1 MSDRETILGRI
12 RDSLAIN
19 RGLLEDEAAK
29 APPPH
34 PRGPFIPSD
43 LSPLDQFTAEL
54 EALTGHVH
62 LCATEAEA
70 LAKLRNLL
78 VAHQADSVLHWDFA
92 ELPLAGVDGLFGE
105 LGIRSAEGRVLG
117 TADRLERIQQ
127 LDPVPVCLS
136 GVDAAIAESGTIV
149 VVSGPGRGRLASLV
163 APIHIAILP
172 AERIVRTLPDA
183 FELLYA
189 RFGRNVVHD
198 RSNITLIT
206 GPSRSG
212 DIEQTLTLGVHGP
225 KEIHVLIVGAKGE
238 T

>member
-12 RDSLAIN
+12 RDSLAVN
-19 RGLLEDEAAK
+19 RGLLEAEAAK

-34 PRGPFIPSD
+34 PRGPFIPSE
-43 LSPLDQFTAEL
+43 LSPLAQFTAEL

-62 LCATEAEA
+62 FCATQAEA
-70 LAKLRNLL
+70 LAKLRSLL
-78 VAHQADSVLHWDFA
+78 VAHKADSVLHWEFA
-92 ELPLAGVDGLFGE
+92 ELPLAGVEGVFRE
-105 LGIRSAEGRVLG
+105 LGIRSAEDRVLG
-117 TADRLERIQQ
+117 TGDRLERIQR

-136 GVDAAIAESGTIV
+136 GADAAIAESGTIV
-149 VVSGPGRGRLASLV
+149 VVTGPGRGRLASLV

-172 AERIVRTLPDA
+172 AARIVRTLPDA

-189 RFGRNVVHD
+189 QFGPNVVHE

-212 DIEQTLTLGVHGP
+212 DIEQTLTIGVHGP
-225 KEIHVLIVGAKGE
+225 KEIHVLIVGSEGE